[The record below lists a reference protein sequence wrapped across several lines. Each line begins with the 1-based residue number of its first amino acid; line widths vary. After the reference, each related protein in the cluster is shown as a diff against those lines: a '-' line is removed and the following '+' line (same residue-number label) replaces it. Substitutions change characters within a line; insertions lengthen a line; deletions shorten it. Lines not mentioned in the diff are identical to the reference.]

1 MEEWR
6 EGQSRK
12 TAAESSGVWAR
23 EMGVSW
29 EKEKLKVSVRLIN
42 LMADANSP
50 LREKF
55 FLCRVSFKNNYHVL
69 FY

>member
-1 MEEWR
+1 MEW

-12 TAAESSGVWAR
+12 TAAESSGGVWAR

-42 LMADANSP
+42 LMADAN
-50 LREKF
+50 
-55 FLCRVSFKNNYHVL
+55 
-69 FY
+69 